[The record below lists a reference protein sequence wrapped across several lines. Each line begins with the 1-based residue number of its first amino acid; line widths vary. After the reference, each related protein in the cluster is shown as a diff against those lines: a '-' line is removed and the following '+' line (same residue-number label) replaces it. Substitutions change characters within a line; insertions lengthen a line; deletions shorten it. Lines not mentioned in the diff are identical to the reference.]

1 MTALL
6 VGVLD
11 VVVHEAEVV
20 AELDGRRARQCG
32 AVGSGQRLVGEEA
45 EQRAHPLS
53 ARSVRLVEPEVIAEH
68 LVQGPGVTVALGD
81 DGAHLRLDLR
91 EQVAKLGPDVHDESV
106 PDPVSRTRIYK
117 TEAIVLRSMDLGE
130 ADRVLTVLTP
140 RLGKLRVVAKGVR
153 RPRSRLGG
161 GLEPFSDVHLVLA
174 VGRTFDVVTQTSLE
188 DPHLGLRN
196 DLHST
201 AAAWY
206 LVELADR
213 FCEGA
218 ADSHGAFVL
227 LAQGLAALDAS
238 PNEVAREVVARWYEL
253 ALLDAMGFR
262 PELARCLECGA
273 EIGPEGNVFSPVG
286 GGVLGPE
293 CAHAAH
299 AGARVA
305 PDALKVMRHLQRSRL
320 TEVLRL
326 QLPPSVQREV
336 ERHLHATISA
346 TLERELRSRDFL
358 AEVAARQAA
367 APILTSVALTD

>member
-1 MTALL
+1 
-6 VGVLD
+6 VS
-11 VVVHEAEVV
+11 
-20 AELDGRRARQCG
+20 RAR
-32 AVGSGQRLVGEEA
+32 L
-45 EQRAHPLS
+45 
-53 ARSVRLVEPEVIAEH
+53 
-68 LVQGPGVTVALGD
+68 
-81 DGAHLRLDLR
+81 
-91 EQVAKLGPDVHDESV
+91 
-106 PDPVSRTRIYK
+106 YK
-117 TEAIVLRSMDLGE
+117 TEGIVLRSMDLGE

-140 RLGKLRVVAKGVR
+140 RLGKLRIIAKGIR

-174 VGRTFDVVTQTSLE
+174 VGRTFDVVTQAALE

-227 LAQGLAALDAS
+227 LAQGLSALDAA
-238 PNEVAREVVARWYEL
+238 PEAVARDVVARWYEL

-262 PELARCLECGA
+262 PELGRCLECGA
-273 EIGPEGNVFSPVG
+273 EIGPDGNSFSPTAG
-286 GGVLGPE
+286 GIVGPE
-293 CAHAAH
+293 CVHAAH
-299 AGARVA
+299 GAPRISA
-305 PDALKVMRHLQRSRL
+305 DALKVLRHLQRSTL

-326 QLPPSVQREV
+326 RLPTAVQREI
-336 ERHLHATISA
+336 ERLLHATITA

-358 AEVAARQAA
+358 AEVAARDA
-367 APILTSVALTD
+367 APAG